1 MPVAGSNS
9 SGKNVDS
16 NVDIDIDIDNESDYG
31 WDLSLEEDVHQL
43 LNAATT
49 TEATVKTEEP
59 SSSARARLLVPVVS
73 DTAQLDNADTSQLGP
88 LAAAAGATPVPHHD
102 FVADDDDPSAAAVLD
117 AALLSFNA
125 DYPDREWAVEH
136 LTTGKSTPSLTNK

>member
-16 NVDIDIDIDNESDYG
+16 NGDIDIDIDSESDYG
-31 WDLSLEEDVHQL
+31 WDLSLEEDVHEL
-43 LNAATT
+43 LDAATT
-49 TEATVKTEEP
+49 VEATVKTEEEP
-59 SSSARARLLVPVVS
+59 SSSTRARLFVAVVS

-88 LAAAAGATPVPHHD
+88 LAAAAGATPMPHHD

-117 AALLSFNA
+117 AALLGFIA
-125 DYPDREWAVEH
+125 DYPDCE
-136 LTTGKSTPSLTNK
+136 